1 MDAEITAKPSK
12 IEDQV
17 KSSPSPTFRERAYT
31 RIPSRERAY
40 TRIPSSKGIV
50 RGGSDAGTPKGNEP
64 MTVEILAKPS
74 KIEDQVKSPPSPKGI
89 VRGGET
95 LKQHRDR
102 LMAATKTTGHYAG
115 LRRLV
120 LRQNHPILY
129 NKLFSALRAGI
140 VNARETAKK
149 IAASPIVEQE
159 GELCFSLYN
168 AAGDCVLTSTGIIIH
183 VGTMG
188 AAIKYMIENGWEENP
203 GIAPGDI
210 FCNNDCL
217 IGNVHPCDIHTI
229 VPIFWEGS
237 LVGWVGGVTH
247 VIDTGAVG
255 PGSMTTG
262 QVQRFGDG
270 YSITCRKVGS
280 NDTLSRDW
288 LHESQRMVRTTRY
301 WMLDERT
308 RIAGCHMIRELVE
321 DVIAEDGI
329 DNYWKFAYEVVEHGR
344 QGLQARI
351 RAMTIPGKYR
361 QVGFVDVPYN
371 HEDVR
376 VPSDFAKVDTIMHAP
391 SEIVIR
397 KDGTWRLDFEGASR
411 WGWHTYNA
419 HQVSF
424 TSGIWV
430 MMTQTL
436 IPTELINDGAA
447 YGTEFRLPK
456 GTWMNPDD
464 RRVAFAYSWH
474 FLVSAWT
481 ALWRGLSRS
490 YFGRGY
496 LEEVNAGNANTSNWL
511 QGGGFNQYDE
521 IHAVNSFESA
531 AEGTGAC
538 AMKDGLD
545 HAAAIWNPE
554 GDMGDMEIW
563 ELAEPLIYLGRQIK
577 CNSGG
582 YGKYRGGCG
591 FESLRMVWNAKD
603 WTMFFMGNGHITSD
617 WGLMGG
623 YPSAAGYR
631 FAAHKTNLKALIEE
645 GKPIPLGGDRDP
657 EHPTY
662 DALLP
667 GAVIKRD
674 KQAIT
679 TEEMF
684 ADYDLY
690 LNYLRGGPGFGDP
703 LDREPHRVAADLHG
717 GYLLP
722 RFAEPIYGVVATMG
736 ADGYWNVDEEA
747 TKAKRAAIRKARI
760 ATAKPTRE
768 WMKTEREKI
777 LRKEAGTQVQQMFA
791 ASFKLGPRF
800 EEQFRVFWDLPTD
813 WSLHEEDLGIPCYG
827 SSHHMDVSELPDVR
841 IVQFVEE

>member
-1 MDAEITAKPSK
+1 MNVN
-12 IEDQV
+12 V
-17 KSSPSPTFRERAYT
+17 KQTSLEGAT
-31 RIPSRERAY
+31 R
-40 TRIPSSKGIV
+40 
-50 RGGSDAGTPKGNEP
+50 
-64 MTVEILAKPS
+64 
-74 KIEDQVKSPPSPKGI
+74 GI

-95 LKQHRDR
+95 LKEHRDR
-102 LMAATKTTGHYAG
+102 LMTATKATGHYAG
-115 LRRLV
+115 LKTLE
-120 LRQNHPILY
+120 LRESEPILY
-129 NKLFSALRAGI
+129 NKLFSRLRAG
-140 VNARETAKK
+140 VVDARETAKK

-159 GELCFSLYN
+159 GELCFTLYN
-168 AAGDCVLTSTGIIIH
+168 AAGDSLLTSTGIIIH

-188 AAIKYMIENGWEENP
+188 AAIKYMIENNWEANP
-203 GIAPGDI
+203 GVHDKDI
-210 FCNNDCL
+210 FCNNDSL

-229 VPIFWEGS
+229 VPIFWEGE
-237 LVGWVGGVTH
+237 LIGWVGGVTH

-255 PGSMTTG
+255 PGSMATG

-270 YSITCRKVGS
+270 YSITCRKVGA
-280 NDTLSRDW
+280 NDELFRDW

-308 RIAGCHMIRELVE
+308 RIAGCHMIRKLVE
-321 DVIAEDGI
+321 EVVAEEGI
-329 DNYWKFAYEVVEHGR
+329 DAYWKFAYEAVEHGR
-344 QGLQARI
+344 LGLQARI
-351 RAMTIPGKYR
+351 KAMTIPGTYR
-361 QVGFVDVPYN
+361 QVGFVDVPYA

-376 VPSDFAKVDTIMHAP
+376 VPSDFAKLDTIMHAP
-391 SEIVIR
+391 CEMTIR
-397 KDGTWRLDFEGASR
+397 KDGTWRLDFEGSSR

-436 IPTELINDGAA
+436 IPSEMINDGAA

-464 RRVAFAYSWH
+464 RRVAFSYSWH

-521 IHAVNSFESA
+521 IHAVNSFECA
-531 AEGTGAC
+531 ANGTGAT
-538 AMKDGLD
+538 AVQDGLS

-577 CNSGG
+577 ASSGG
-582 YGKYRGGCG
+582 SGKYRGGCG

-603 WTMFFMGNGHITSD
+603 WTMFFMGNGHISSD

-623 YPSAAGYR
+623 YPAASGYR
-631 FAAHKTNLKALIEE
+631 FAAHKTGLKELIAS
-645 GKPIPLGGDRDP
+645 GADIPLGGDTDP
-657 EHPTY
+657 ENPTW
-662 DALLP
+662 DAMLP
-667 GAVIKRD
+667 KAQIKRD

-690 LNYLRGGPGFGDP
+690 LNYMRGGPGFGDP
-703 LDREPHRVAADLHG
+703 LDREPQAVADDING
-717 GYLLP
+717 GYVLERL
-722 RFAEPIYGVVATMG
+722 AGDVYGVVVKTG
-736 ADGYWNVDEEA
+736 PEGLVVVDEAA
-747 TKAKRAAIRKARI
+747 TRAARAQIRKDRI
-760 ATAKPTRE
+760 AKSVPTRE
-768 WMKTEREKI
+768 WMKGEREKI
-777 LRKEAGTQVQQMFA
+777 LAKDAGTQVQQMFA

-800 EEQFRVFWDLPTD
+800 EQQFRSFWDLPES
-813 WSLHEEDLGIPCYG
+813 WVLNEEDIGVPTYG
-827 SSHHMDVSELPDVR
+827 SRYSMDISELPDVHT
-841 IVQFVEE
+841 VQFVEE